1 MPVFRIDKY
10 FVHGN
15 TTMTKRSNENQIRSK
30 LIEHLN
36 KTLSIE
42 NAVIERINARK
53 DETPIQEVKQRL
65 IHLNET
71 HKQKIDQ
78 YK

>member
-1 MPVFRIDKY
+1 
-10 FVHGN
+10 
-15 TTMTKRSNENQIRSK
+15 MTKRSNENQIRSK

-65 IHLNET
+65 IKHLN
-71 HKQKIDQ
+71 
-78 YK
+78 